1 MINHHADSTL
11 LAFGVMML
19 FSLLPATGFAIPKQY
34 MPSLTSFSALA
45 DSCFSNQF
53 LPTHLYFATCCDI
66 QGLVVLDLNNS
77 KQSQSWTREPG
88 G

>member
-1 MINHHADSTL
+1 M
-11 LAFGVMML
+11 VL

-34 MPSLTSFSALA
+34 IPPLTSFSALA

-53 LPTHLYFATCCDI
+53 LPTHLYFATCCGI
-66 QGLVVLDLNNS
+66 QGIAVLDLNNS
-77 KQSQSWTREPG
+77 KQLQSWTREPG